1 MNDMK
6 LIAVLLIM
14 AAAVMYFD
22 DGAAQRW
29 CDTYQI
35 CEETQND

>member
-1 MNDMK
+1 MNDTK

-14 AAAVMYFD
+14 AAAVMYLD
-22 DGAAQRW
+22 DGATQRW

-35 CEETQND
+35 CEEQND